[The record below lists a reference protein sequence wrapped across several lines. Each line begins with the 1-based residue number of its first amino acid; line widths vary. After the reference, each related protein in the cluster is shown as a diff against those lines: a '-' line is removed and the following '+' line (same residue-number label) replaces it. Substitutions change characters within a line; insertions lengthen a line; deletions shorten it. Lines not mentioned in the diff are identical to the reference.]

1 MVGEMVQNSQS
12 LYSFTFTAVIVIHE
26 YIYSHS
32 TTKFTFKKY
41 ICLHLT
47 TYFLFTNIFTH
58 IYGMY
63 SFTFNRLY
71 PFTFTIQRCNIHS
84 TFSAHSLC
92 ASLGPSSRSFLN
104 ADGRRRKAQWSGR
117 PKTTNTSV
125 TLVRSFFCSSRSLT
139 RVRTGMEHCGSRSER
154 EHPNKAR
161 VSHSSS
167 PASFAFPQY
176 QQRGTE

>member
-1 MVGEMVQNSQS
+1 MTEDDISFLGRRNSTQIKLHATGTNLFIYLSFMVGEMVQNSQS

-63 SFTFNRLY
+63 
-71 PFTFTIQRCNIHS
+71 HS
-84 TFSAHSLC
+84 HSP
-92 ASLGPSSRSFLN
+92 AYIRSHSRSKYSF
-104 ADGRRRKAQWSGR
+104 
-117 PKTTNTSV
+117 NTVQYSFNIFCA
-125 TLVRSFFCSSRSLT
+125 LPFRIISARSF
-139 RVRTGMEHCGSRSER
+139 
-154 EHPNKAR
+154 
-161 VSHSSS
+161 
-167 PASFAFPQY
+167 
-176 QQRGTE
+176 